1 MTQQSTRHIM
11 MMEPAEFY
19 SNPQTMET
27 NQYQAENPEDITA
40 IHDSAVNEFRTLRDL
55 LVENGVVVTSAI
67 GQKGCPDDVYCNNW
81 VSTHNGRNGAQM
93 VLYPMLAENRRT
105 ERRPGLLKF
114 LDRHYD
120 TLIDLSAM
128 ELEGRYLESTGSL
141 AMDRVNGVIYSTI
154 SGRTD
159 MDLARQVADKLGY
172 EIEFFETLNH
182 AGKPVYHTDVVM
194 FLGTGYIGICA
205 EAILEKDRARVLSRM
220 RKTHEV
226 IELTMAQLRSFC
238 GNALEVRGRIQDDG
252 HEEKMLAMSGSA
264 YRALTDD
271 QKAVILKYVSRIVH
285 SDIPTIEKYGGGSV
299 RCMLLELY

>member
-1 MTQQSTRHIM
+1 M

-27 NQYQAENPEDITA
+27 NQYQAPNPDNLSG
-40 IHDSAVNEFRTLRDL
+40 IHNDAVAEFRRLRDML
-55 LVENGVVVTSAI
+55 IENGVVITTAI

-81 VSTHNGRNGAQM
+81 VSTHAGNHM
-93 VLYPMLAENRRT
+93 ILYPMLAENRRT

-120 TLIDLSAM
+120 RLLDLSAH

-141 AMDRVNGVIYSTI
+141 AMDRINGVIYSTL
-154 SGRTD
+154 SDRTD

-172 EIEFFETLNH
+172 DIEFFETRNH

-205 EAILEKDRARVLSRM
+205 EAILEKDRERVLARM
-220 RKTHEV
+220 RSTHEV
-226 IELTMAQLRSFC
+226 IELTMDQLRSFC
-238 GNALEVRGRIQDDG
+238 GNALEVRGRGDK
-252 HEEKMLAMSGSA
+252 KMLAMSGSA
-264 YRALTDD
+264 YRALRDD
-271 QKAVILKYVSRIVH
+271 QKEVILKYVSRILH